1 MFRPLMH
8 DLGIKKLALNDCH
21 KITTFDDSCYC
32 LMARCN
38 MDNCILVVK
47 RMRFS
52 KADYKGVFIWQYD
65 KETKLFGMYIFLNDS
80 LYNKPEIRK
89 AVSTHE
95 FTHCAAALM
104 SVSELETESLIDN
117 QMQKMRQ
124 CFHALQEDD
133 IQKLMQDIGK
143 SLFPRTPKIQRMLG
157 FPDAH
162 FRTGDED
169 FQGSY
174 ADLFSQLLFSYELFK
189 QYFTDAVVRQIFDMP
204 TNDKMAA
211 QRIIVEM
218 VKKIATEKCLPEN
231 FVRIRVELFLQ
242 DEKRKILDCP

>member
-1 MFRPLMH
+1 
-8 DLGIKKLALNDCH
+8 
-21 KITTFDDSCYC
+21 
-32 LMARCN
+32 
-38 MDNCILVVK
+38 
-47 RMRFS
+47 
-52 KADYKGVFIWQYD
+52 
-65 KETKLFGMYIFLNDS
+65 
-80 LYNKPEIRK
+80 
-89 AVSTHE
+89 
-95 FTHCAAALM
+95 
-104 SVSELETESLIDN
+104 
-117 QMQKMRQ
+117 
-124 CFHALQEDD
+124 
-133 IQKLMQDIGK
+133 MQDIGK
-143 SLFPRTPKIQRMLG
+143 SLFPRTPKIQRILG

-204 TNDKMAA
+204 ANGKMAA